1 MSTAPMCPSTVCPPT
16 VCPPTV
22 WQVSDAE
29 LLAELGAL
37 EARLH
42 STWAQMLSVSPKSIL
57 GGMAGELGYG
67 TTVGLVRAVARVS
80 R

>member
-1 MSTAPMCPSTVCPPT
+1 MSTAPM
-16 VCPPTV
+16 CPPTV

-57 GGMAGELGYG
+57 GAWPVSWG
-67 TTVGLVRAVARVS
+67 TGRR
-80 R
+80 